1 MPADLQFQTELEI
14 ALAMLAEIL
23 AIGRL
28 PFRWVTADEHF
39 GEIAACTCLASSGS
53 WERKQAQRPEI
64 DVRWSLTN
72 ASSRDTPC
80 WRQVTK
86 TLAKI
91 ECAKAPRAV
100 RLQPVVFR
108 IMTAGRSMRSA

>member
-1 MPADLQFQTELEI
+1 MTSLDCKLV
-14 ALAMLAEIL
+14 
-23 AIGRL
+23 G
-28 PFRWVTADEHF
+28 
-39 GEIAACTCLASSGS
+39 TCLASSGS
-53 WERKQAQRPEI
+53 WGRKQAQRPKI

-91 ECAKAPRAV
+91 ECAKAPRAA

-108 IMTAGRSMRSA
+108 IMTAGRSMRGLIVGGIQAFNV